1 MPKRELT
8 GEEAFKRAVDFSE
21 KYVQRSP
28 YDFFPEPEVVTEVQ
42 KGLGENERLYGFRYC
57 P

>member
-1 MPKRELT
+1 MPRRQLT
-8 GEEAFKRAVDFSE
+8 DEEAFKRAVDFSE

-42 KGLGENERLYGFRYC
+42 KGLGENERLHGFRYC

>member
-8 GEEAFKRAVDFSE
+8 EEQALQRAVDFSE

-28 YDFFPEPEVVTEVQ
+28 YAFFPEAEVVTEVQ
-42 KGLGENERLYGFRYC
+42 KGLGENERLYGYRYC

>member
-8 GEEAFKRAVDFSE
+8 EEQAFQRAVNFSD

-28 YDFFPEPEVVTEVQ
+28 YVFFPESEVVTEVQ
-42 KGLGENERLYGFRYC
+42 RGLGENERLHGYRYC

>member
-8 GEEAFKRAVDFSE
+8 EEQALQRAVDFSE
-21 KYVQRSP
+21 KYVKRSP
-28 YDFFPEPEVVTEVQ
+28 YAFFPESEVVTEVQ
-42 KGLGENERLYGFRYC
+42 KGLGENERLHGYRYC

>member
-8 GEEAFKRAVDFSE
+8 EEQAFQRAVGFSE

-28 YDFFPEPEVVTEVQ
+28 YVFFPESEVVTEVQ
-42 KGLGENERLYGFRYC
+42 KGLGENERLHGYRYC

>member
-1 MPKRELT
+1 MPRRELT
-8 GEEAFKRAVDFSE
+8 EEEAFKRAVDFSE

>member
-1 MPKRELT
+1 MPRRELT
-8 GEEAFKRAVDFSE
+8 DEEAFKRAVDFSE

>member
-1 MPKRELT
+1 MPRRELT
-8 GEEAFKRAVDFSE
+8 EEEAFKRAVDFSE
-21 KYVQRSP
+21 KYVQRSS

-42 KGLGENERLYGFRYC
+42 KGLGENERLHGFRYC

>member
-1 MPKRELT
+1 MPRRELT
-8 GEEAFKRAVDFSE
+8 EEEAFKRAVDFSE
-21 KYVQRSP
+21 KYVQRSR

>member
-8 GEEAFKRAVDFSE
+8 EEEALRRAVNFSD
-21 KYVQRSP
+21 KYVQRGP
-28 YDFFPEPEVVTEVQ
+28 YEFFPEPTVVEEVQ
-42 KGLGENERLYGFRYC
+42 KGLGENERLYGYRYC

>member
-1 MPKRELT
+1 MPRRELT
-8 GEEAFKRAVDFSE
+8 EEEAFKRAVDFSE
-21 KYVQRSP
+21 MYVQRSS

-42 KGLGENERLYGFRYC
+42 KGLGENERLHGFRYC

>member
-1 MPKRELT
+1 MPRRELT
-8 GEEAFKRAVDFSE
+8 DEEAFKRAVDFSE

-42 KGLGENERLYGFRYC
+42 KGLGENERLHGFRYC

>member
-8 GEEAFKRAVDFSE
+8 EEQALRRAVDFSE
-21 KYVQRSP
+21 KYVQRGP
-28 YDFFPEPEVVTEVQ
+28 YAFFPESEVVAEVQ
-42 KGLGENERLYGFRYC
+42 KGLGENERLYGYRYC

>member
-1 MPKRELT
+1 MPRRELT
-8 GEEAFKRAVDFSE
+8 EEEAFKRAVDFSE
-21 KYVQRSP
+21 KYVQRSQ

-42 KGLGENERLYGFRYC
+42 KGLGENERLNGFRYC

>member
-1 MPKRELT
+1 MPRRELT
-8 GEEAFKRAVDFSE
+8 EEEAFKRAVDFSE

-28 YDFFPEPEVVTEVQ
+28 YDLFPEPEVVTEVQ
-42 KGLGENERLYGFRYC
+42 KGLGENERLYSFRYC

>member
-1 MPKRELT
+1 MPRRELT
-8 GEEAFKRAVDFSE
+8 EEEAFKRAVDFSE

-42 KGLGENERLYGFRYC
+42 KGLGENEQFHGFRYC